1 MFNISKSRNEY
12 SHSFISSSI
21 ILILM
26 TFLFISL
33 LPEISYSDRI
43 WVSFISAKG
52 GSKDGEDG
60 APPEITIIQSNDA
73 HTLVHVTIPG
83 MWVDTIMGPDGFV
96 YQKLEVPDYA
106 TTNDIGFP
114 ELPAIRGLLGIPD
127 NAQVSMIP
135 QIFATQILNNY
146 YVWPHQRPICDGE
159 IPVFEKNI
167 MFYNSNSWFPLNHN
181 EVGEPG
187 IFKYYTVDNVGYIP
201 FSYNPYLR
209 QLNVSYD
216 YNMDVIYNNGGPIPI
231 ATMDEDMANLMRGVI
246 WNFDDLHP
254 NIDNYAP
261 VYYLIIVPDYL
272 YNNEVVGNYVKWL
285 QDRYSYYT
293 VEIKKYDDDTG
304 SGDVNLKNFIKTYY
318 NNHEKRLDYVLFIG
332 DTDNIPMYHWAG
344 EINYIYSDYWYTL
357 LTENQITGEMDSYP
371 EVALGR
377 LSFDINEINQLYF
390 QFLKEAIYYNQSW
403 NNDVLLVAHKR
414 NDNNFKFYISSEKI
428 GITGKYDMPFPVF
441 KKCYGLPYQEGY
453 DPNAIWNATNGDV
466 EKCITDGVSSVCY
479 FGFGLPLCWDE
490 WGAPFGGK
498 MDWTRDEI
506 NQLENNNKL
515 TVVFNESCQ
524 NCKIYH
530 SDGNCL
536 CEDWMIGDYY
546 STQYI
551 GAIATMGYTY
561 ERYELYTGEIF
572 KNVFMEEVY
581 KNIYGCRFPPRI
593 SGVKKGLG
601 WIINMATVKDIITYS
616 IERDPMKPT
625 YASINNAFMRLL
637 LGDPALRMRTG
648 RTYSENENVCF
659 NKNTPDKINNISNIE
674 VNVTNPVYEDININ
688 IKSDKEENINIDI
701 YDISGRRINRLYCGK
716 INIGDNCISIN
727 NSELKTGLYILNIVS
742 DSFDIVKKI
751 VVIR

>member
-12 SHSFISSSI
+12 SHSFISSSV

-26 TFLFISL
+26 TFLFISF

-52 GSKDGEDG
+52 GSKDGEEG
-60 APPEITIIQSNDA
+60 APPEISIIESNEN
-73 HTLVHVTIPG
+73 HTLVNVSIPG
-83 MWVDTIMGPDGFV
+83 MWVDTVMGPDGFV

-135 QIFATQILNNY
+135 EVYATQILENY
-146 YVWPHQRPICDGE
+146 YVWPHQRPISDGE

-181 EVGEPG
+181 EIGEPG

-216 YNMDVIYNNGGPIPI
+216 YNIDVIYDNGGAIPI

-272 YNNEVVGNYVKWL
+272 YNDEVIGEFAKRL

-318 NNHEKRLDYVLFIG
+318 NNHDKRLDYVLFIG
-332 DTDNIPMYHWAG
+332 DIDNIPIFDLTNTAWG
-344 EINYIYSDYWYTL
+344 CYSDYYYTL
-357 LTENQITGEMDSYP
+357 LTETQQNPYIIDIYP
-371 EVALGR
+371 DIALGR
-377 LSFDINEINQLYF
+377 FSFNSNEINQLYF
-390 QFLKEAIYYNQSW
+390 QFLKEEIYYNQSW
-403 NNDVLLVAHKR
+403 NNDVLLVAHKYNSN
-414 NDNNFKFYISSEKI
+414 NDSFFKATEII
-428 GITGKYDMPFPVF
+428 GNPSKYMDPRPSF
-441 KKCYGLPYQEGY
+441 KKCYGLEYQYGY
-453 DPNAIWNATNGDV
+453 DPNIIWNATNGDV

-479 FGFGLPLCWDE
+479 WGHGDPQCWD
-490 WGAPFGGK
+490 
-498 MDWTRDEI
+498 DWNNSQQPWNDWITYNI
-506 NQLENNNKL
+506 NQLENYGKL
-515 TVVFNESCQ
+515 TVVFNTGCQ
-524 NCKIYH
+524 NGNIHYGN
-530 SDGNCL
+530 GNCL

-546 STQYI
+546 STQSV
-551 GAIATMGYTY
+551 GAVATMGHTTDTNWLDPF
-561 ERYELYTGEIF
+561 RNIL
-572 KNVFMEEVY
+572 MEEVY
-581 KNIYGCRFPPRI
+581 KNIYGYPYETRI

-601 WIINMATVKDIITYS
+601 WIINMATVNDLRLHGSNDLFNPGNSRFAI
-616 IERDPMKPT
+616 
-625 YASINNAFMRLL
+625 ANAFKRLI

-648 RTYSENENVCF
+648 REYSESEKVC
-659 NKNTPDKINNISNIE
+659 NRKNMPDRINNLKNIE
-674 VNVTNPVYEDININ
+674 VNITNPVYEDINIH
-688 IKSDKEENINIDI
+688 IQADKEENINIDI
-701 YDISGRRINRLYCGK
+701 YDISGRRINRLYCDR
-716 INIGDNCISIN
+716 INKGDNCISIN
-727 NSELKTGLYILNIVS
+727 NIELKSGLYILNIVS

>member
-12 SHSFISSSI
+12 SHSFISSSV

-52 GSKDGEDG
+52 GSKDGEQG
-60 APPEITIIQSNDA
+60 APPEISIIQSNDV

-83 MWVDTIMGPDGFV
+83 MWVDTIMGPDGQV

-106 TTNDIGFP
+106 TTNDVGLP

-135 QIFATQILNNY
+135 QVYETQILDNY

-209 QLNVSYD
+209 QLNVSYE
-216 YNMDVIYNNGGPIPI
+216 YEVDVIYNNGGTIPQ

-246 WNFDDLHP
+246 WNFDSLDP

-272 YNNEVVGNYVKWL
+272 YNDEVIGEFAKRL

-293 VEIKKYDDDTG
+293 IDIKKYDDDTG
-304 SGDVNLKNFIKTYY
+304 SGDVNLKNYIKTYY

-332 DTDNIPMYHWAG
+332 DADNIPIYNLMNSWGY
-344 EINYIYSDYWYTL
+344 YSDYYYTL
-357 LTENQITGEMDSYP
+357 LTETQQNPYIIDVYP
-371 EVALGR
+371 DIALGR
-377 LSFDINEINQLYF
+377 FSFNKYDVNQLYF
-390 QFLKEAIYYNQSW
+390 QFLKEEIYYEQEW
-403 NNDVLLVAHKR
+403 DNDVLLVAHKE
-414 NDNNFKFYISSEKI
+414 NDAGMSFFKQAENI

-453 DPNAIWNATNGDV
+453 DPNIIWNATNGDV
-466 EKCITDGVSSVCY
+466 EKCITDGVASVCY
-479 FGFGLPLCWDE
+479 NGHGLQNRWDKWNNRFPPE
-490 WGAPFGGK
+490 N
-498 MDWTRDEI
+498 WTELEI
-506 NQLENNNKL
+506 WQLENYSKL
-515 TVVFNESCQ
+515 TVVFNCCCW
-524 NCKIYH
+524 NGKINY
-530 SDGNCL
+530 DTGNCL
-536 CEDWMIGDYY
+536 CESWMLGDYY
-546 STQYI
+546 NTQSL
-551 GAIATMGYTY
+551 GAVATMGHT
-561 ERYELYTGEIF
+561 EESWSLYCE
-572 KNVFMEEVY
+572 KNVLMEEVY

-601 WIINMATVKDIITYS
+601 WIINMATVKDIITWS
-616 IERDPMKPT
+616 IERDPMMG
-625 YASINNAFMRLL
+625 AVVAIRNAIMRIL

-648 RTYSENENVCF
+648 REYSD
-659 NKNTPDKINNISNIE
+659 NKNIYSKENMPDKINNLSNIE
-674 VNVTNPVYEDININ
+674 VNITNPVYEDINIY
-688 IKSDKEENINIDI
+688 IKTDREESVNIDI

-716 INIGDNCISIN
+716 INTGDNCISIN
-727 NSELKTGLYILNIVS
+727 NNDLKTGLYILNIFS